1 VTGRMLPGR
10 VEEIAVLASRALREA
25 RRVGSSCDQNTML
38 IVNLQNQLEDVRTE
52 FTAITARLVELEERF
67 ADHLEGVPVPPPV

>member
-25 RRVGSSCDQNTML
+25 RRVGSLCDQNTML
-38 IVNLQNQLEDVRTE
+38 IVDLQNQLETVRTE
-52 FTAITARLVELEERF
+52 LTAITARLVELEERF
-67 ADHLEGVPVPPPV
+67 ANHLEGFPVPPPV